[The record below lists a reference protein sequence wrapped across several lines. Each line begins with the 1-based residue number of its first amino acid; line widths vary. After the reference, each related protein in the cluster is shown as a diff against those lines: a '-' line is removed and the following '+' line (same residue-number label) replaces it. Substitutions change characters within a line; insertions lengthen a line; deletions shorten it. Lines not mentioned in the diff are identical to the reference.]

1 MNRVL
6 SVCKRYRRP
15 LGIAFLAL
23 LCLGILACIWLTA
36 VLPAQ
41 SKSQSIKLNDQYDQS
56 LVLTEPLTQTFTTD
70 RPLVGLGF
78 QMRAEGTCA
87 GTLHLELY
95 NDDTGEL
102 LSISTGDLAYLVP
115 DGYTVMGLD
124 TPVAAGT
131 AERYRLVLTAEYTDG
146 SAQATVGFGTDG
158 LDGTLYLGDTPVSGS
173 LALLAVTEQI
183 GGFVSAY
190 FWAFGLLATAL
201 ICLCAT
207 AVTGPRPW
215 PLHRLCFVLVLAFGL
230 LFTMLLPPYSVPDEQ
245 YHINQAFTLASRIS
259 THLAPDGY
267 PIGAVPIQ
275 ETFRRAT
282 DQGPLLQDANTTVF
296 TWREYLRQLDSRSDE
311 KLGQIVCYNELQ
323 ASSDN
328 TLYLVSG
335 LAVLLGYMLHLGFA
349 PTLLLGRLANLLVFA
364 LLTAWAVKRAPFG
377 KRVFLAVALLPM
389 TLHLAASFS
398 RDSLLLGLVFAF
410 TALVLDA
417 AWGPAERIR
426 PVHLAALAI
435 LPVLFAPA
443 KMVYLPLAALML
455 LIPAARIGRRG
466 NWFKAGV
473 LVLAVLAFCL
483 SPTNRLT
490 LEGIWTTD
498 TSSVSAAPAD
508 AQPEQTVSPAPES
521 TAQSVTEPEA
531 EAAEPDAAEEE
542 PPAESGPTQGLVAE
556 QDKATYS
563 VSYILHNP
571 GTTLK
576 LFVNTL
582 LENTDHYIRSLVGGS
597 LSYYTLDLAW
607 GWVLVLYGLLAA
619 ALLGGGS
626 PMPARARLWTGL
638 LCLFCLGLTVG
649 GCLVWTPIYY
659 TTLYGLQGRYLLC
672 FLPAALLALR
682 PAQPRLAAGSAH
694 GLVLA
699 FVLVD
704 AGVLLNV
711 FLAVLAR

>member
-15 LGIAFLAL
+15 LGIACLAL
-23 LCLGILACIWLTA
+23 VCLGVLACVWLAA
-36 VLPAQ
+36 VLPAE
-41 SKSQSIKLNDQYDQS
+41 SKSQSVKLNDQYDQT
-56 LVLTEPLTQTFTTD
+56 LVLTEPLTQTFVSD
-70 RPLVGLGF
+70 QPLVGLGF
-78 QMRAEGTCA
+78 QMRAEGACA
-87 GTLHLELY
+87 GNLY
-95 NDDTGEL
+95 LQLYDDVTGEL
-102 LSISTGDLAYLVP
+102 LSSSTGDLAYLVP
-115 DGYTVMGLD
+115 DSYTVLGLD
-124 TPVAAGT
+124 TPVEAGT
-131 AERYRLVLTAEYTDG
+131 AERYRLVLTAEYADG
-146 SAQATVGFGTDG
+146 SAQATVGYGPDG

-190 FWAFGLLATAL
+190 YWAFGLLATL
-201 ICLCAT
+201 LVCLCAVV
-207 AVTGPRPW
+207 VTGSRPC
-215 PLHRLCFVLVLAFGL
+215 PLHRLCFGLVLALGL
-230 LFTMLLPPYSVPDEQ
+230 LFTMLLPPYAAPDEQ
-245 YHINQAFTLASRIS
+245 YHINQAFSLASRIA
-259 THLAPDGY
+259 THLAPDTRA
-267 PIGAVPIQ
+267 IGGVPIQ

-282 DQGPLLQDANTTVF
+282 DQDPLLQDANTTVF
-296 TWREYLRQLDSRSDE
+296 TWRQYLRQLDSTSDVP
-311 KLGQIVCYNELQ
+311 LGQITFYNELQ
-323 ASSDN
+323 ATSDN
-328 TLYLVSG
+328 ALYVCSA
-335 LAVLLGYMLHLGFA
+335 LAVLLGYILHLGFA

-364 LLTAWAVKRAPFG
+364 LLAAWAVKRAPFG
-377 KRVFLAVALLPM
+377 KRVFLAVTLLPM
-389 TLHLAASFS
+389 TLHMAASFS

-417 AWGPAERIR
+417 AWGPAERVR
-426 PVHLAALAI
+426 PVYLVALAV
-435 LPVLFAPA
+435 LPMLFAPA
-443 KMVYLPLAALML
+443 KMVYLPLAALVL

-466 NWFKAGV
+466 NWFKGAV
-473 LVLAVLAFCL
+473 LALAVLAFCL

-490 LEGIWTTD
+490 LKGVWTTD
-498 TSSVSAAPAD
+498 TSSISS
-508 AQPEQTVSPAPES
+508 QEQ
-521 TAQSVTEPEA
+521 
-531 EAAEPDAAEEE
+531 EE
-542 PPAESGPTQGLVAE
+542 PASETEDNTGGVTQTNTSTGEPLSEQEPVQGLVAE
-556 QDKATYS
+556 QDKVTYS
-563 VSYILHNP
+563 VGYMLQHP

-576 LFVNTL
+576 LFINTL

-626 PMPARARLWTGL
+626 PMPAGARLWTGL
-638 LCLFCLGLTVG
+638 LCLACLGLTVG

-682 PAQPRLAAGSAH
+682 PAKPLLTAGSTH

-699 FVLVD
+699 LALTD

>member
-41 SKSQSIKLNDQYDQS
+41 SKSQSVKLNDQYDQS

-124 TPVAAGT
+124 TPVAADT
-131 AERYRLVLTAEYTDG
+131 AERYRLVLTADYAEG
-146 SAQATVGFGTDG
+146 SAQATVGFGPDG

-201 ICLCAT
+201 LCLCA
-207 AVTGPRPW
+207 AAITGPRPW

-230 LFTMLLPPYSVPDEQ
+230 LFTMLLPPSSVPDEPS
-245 YHINQAFTLASRIS
+245 HINQAFTLASRIS

-282 DQGPLLQDANTTVF
+282 DQDPLLQDANTTVF

-335 LAVLLGYMLHLGFA
+335 LAVLLGHMLHLGFA
-349 PTLLLGRLANLLVFA
+349 PTLLLGRLATLLAFA
-364 LLTAWAVKRAPFG
+364 LLSAWAVKRAPFG
-377 KRVFLAVALLPM
+377 GRVCLAVALLPM

-443 KMVYLPLAALML
+443 KMVYLPLAALVL

-508 AQPEQTVSPAPES
+508 AQPEQTAEPA
-521 TAQSVTEPEA
+521 AQSVTET
-531 EAAEPDAAEEE
+531 EPDAAEEE

-694 GLVLA
+694 GLVLS

>member
-15 LGIAFLAL
+15 LGIACLAL
-23 LCLGILACIWLTA
+23 VCLGVLACVWLAA
-36 VLPAQ
+36 VLPAE
-41 SKSQSIKLNDQYDQS
+41 SKSQSMKLNDQYDQS
-56 LVLTEPLTQTFTTD
+56 LVLTEPLTQTFVSD
-70 RPLVGLGF
+70 QPLVGLGF
-78 QMRAEGTCA
+78 QMRAEGACA
-87 GTLHLELY
+87 GNLY
-95 NDDTGEL
+95 LQLYDDVTGEL
-102 LSISTGDLAYLVP
+102 LSSSTGDLAYLVP
-115 DGYTVMGLD
+115 DSYTVLGLD
-124 TPVAAGT
+124 TPVEAGT
-131 AERYRLVLTAEYTDG
+131 AERYRLVLTAEYADG
-146 SAQATVGFGTDG
+146 SAQATVGYGPDG

-201 ICLCAT
+201 LCLCAVV
-207 AVTGPRPW
+207 VTGSRPC
-215 PLHRLCFVLVLAFGL
+215 PLHRLCFGLVLALGL
-230 LFTMLLPPYSVPDEQ
+230 LFTMLLPPYAAPDEQ
-245 YHINQAFTLASRIS
+245 YHINQAFSLASRIA
-259 THLAPDGY
+259 THLAPDTRA
-267 PIGAVPIQ
+267 IGAVPIQ

-349 PTLLLGRLANLLVFA
+349 PTLLLGRLANLLAFA

-508 AQPEQTVSPAPES
+508 AQPEQTAEPA
-521 TAQSVTEPEA
+521 AQSETETEPV
-531 EAAEPDAAEEE
+531 AAEPDAAEEE

>member
-1 MNRVL
+1 M
-6 SVCKRYRRP
+6 
-15 LGIAFLAL
+15 
-23 LCLGILACIWLTA
+23 
-36 VLPAQ
+36 
-41 SKSQSIKLNDQYDQS
+41 
-56 LVLTEPLTQTFTTD
+56 
-70 RPLVGLGF
+70 
-78 QMRAEGTCA
+78 
-87 GTLHLELY
+87 
-95 NDDTGEL
+95 
-102 LSISTGDLAYLVP
+102 
-115 DGYTVMGLD
+115 
-124 TPVAAGT
+124 
-131 AERYRLVLTAEYTDG
+131 
-146 SAQATVGFGTDG
+146 
-158 LDGTLYLGDTPVSGS
+158 
-173 LALLAVTEQI
+173 
-183 GGFVSAY
+183 
-190 FWAFGLLATAL
+190 
-201 ICLCAT
+201 
-207 AVTGPRPW
+207 
-215 PLHRLCFVLVLAFGL
+215 
-230 LFTMLLPPYSVPDEQ
+230 PDEQ

-282 DQGPLLQDANTTVF
+282 DQDPLLQDANTTVF

-328 TLYLVSG
+328 ALYLVSG

-349 PTLLLGRLANLLVFA
+349 PTLLLGRLANLLAFA

-426 PVHLAALAI
+426 PVYLAALAI

-571 GTTLK
+571 GTSLK

-607 GWVLVLYGLLAA
+607 SWVLVLYGLLAA